1 MGYTKDTIKGVG
13 WVGGLRL
20 ITRIVSFAR
29 IAILARLLSPT
40 QFGVFAVATLF
51 TALLEVFTETGVN
64 VILVQEKKGIKGYID
79 SAWIVSIIRGIVIS
93 AVIFLSATFVSGFF
107 RSPDS
112 IFLLQLISIVPLI
125 RGFINP
131 SIVKFQKN
139 LEFHK
144 EFWYRFVIF
153 SFDAVVAIFFAY
165 ITKSAISLVFGL
177 LAGVIVEV
185 ILSFLVVKPVPHL
198 YFDKKYISRIFH
210 RGKWITLSSIF
221 NYLYH
226 NADNIVVG
234 KILGTTSLGLYEI
247 AYRISLLPITEIADV
262 IQRVTFPVYTRIS
275 NDKERLKR
283 AFTKTLLA
291 VSFLSI
297 PFGTIIFI
305 FSKEIVL
312 LLLGAQW
319 ISIIPV
325 LRILAIFGAVRA
337 ISGSSS
343 ALFLSVNK
351 QEYVTIATFIS
362 IAGLLLTITPLVY
375 NFGLIGAG
383 IAALIGTLIAVP
395 VFAYFSFKIFYENET
410 IKS

>member
-1 MGYTKDTIKGVG
+1 MGYTKDTIRGVG

-29 IAILARLLSPT
+29 IAILARLLSPV
-40 QFGVFAVATLF
+40 QFGVFGIAMLV

-64 VILVQEKKGIKGYID
+64 VILVQEKKDIKEYVD
-79 SAWIVSIIRGIVIS
+79 SAWIVSITRGVIIS
-93 AVIFLSATFVSGFF
+93 IVIFLSASFVSGFF

-112 IFLLQLISIVPLI
+112 IFLIQLISIVPLI

-131 SIVKFQKN
+131 SSVKFQKD

-153 SFDAVVAIFFAY
+153 SFDAVVAIVFAY

-185 ILSFLVVKPVPHL
+185 ILSFLVVKPIPHL
-198 YFDKKYISRIFH
+198 HFNKEYVSRIFH
-210 RGKWITLSSIF
+210 RGKWITLSGIF

-234 KILGTTSLGLYEI
+234 RILGTSSLGLYEM
-247 AYRISLLPITEIADV
+247 AYKISILPITEIADV
-262 IQRVTFPVYTRIS
+262 VQKVVFPVFTKIS
-275 NDKERLKR
+275 EDRERLKK
-283 AFTKTLLA
+283 AFTKTLFF
-291 VSFLSI
+291 VSALSV
-297 PFGTIIFI
+297 PFGMLIFL
-305 FSKEIVL
+305 FAKEIVL
-312 LLLGAQW
+312 LLLGDQW

-325 LRILAIFGAVRA
+325 LRILSIFGVIRA

-351 QEYVTIATFIS
+351 QEYVTIATFVSIS
-362 IAGLLLTITPLVY
+362 GLLVTIIPLVLR
-375 NFGLIGAG
+375 FGMLGAG
-383 IAALIGTLIAVP
+383 IAALIGTLISVP
-395 VFAYFSFKIFYENET
+395 IFIFYSYKILYENEAS
-410 IKS
+410 KS

>member
-40 QFGVFAVATLF
+40 QFGVFAVATLV

-64 VILVQEKKGIKGYID
+64 VILVQEKKDIKGYVD
-79 SAWIVSIIRGIVIS
+79 SAWVVSIIRGVVIS
-93 AVIFLSATFVSGFF
+93 AVIFFSAAFVSSFF

-112 IFLLQLISIVPLI
+112 IFLIQLISIVPLI

-131 SIVKFQKN
+131 SSVKFQKN

-153 SFDAVVAIFFAY
+153 SFDAVVAIVFAY
-165 ITKSAISLVFGL
+165 ITKSATSLVFGL
-177 LAGVIVEV
+177 LSGVIVEV

-198 YFDKKYISRIFH
+198 CFDKEYISRIFR
-210 RGKWITLSSIF
+210 RGRWITLSSIF

-234 KILGTTSLGLYEI
+234 KILGTTSLGLYEM

-262 IQRVTFPVYTRIS
+262 IQRVTFPVYTKIS

-283 AFTKTLLA
+283 AFAKTLLV

-312 LLLGAQW
+312 LLLGAEW

-325 LRILAIFGAVRA
+325 LRILAIFSVVRA
-337 ISGSSS
+337 ISGSTS

-351 QEYVTIATFIS
+351 QEYVAIATFFS
-362 IAGLLLTITPLVY
+362 ITGLLLTITPLVY
-375 NFGLIGAG
+375 NFGLMGAG

-410 IKS
+410 IKP